1 MIKKI
6 NFINGRKTLVVT
18 LFLAVLLVSFVSAFG
33 VATPYWV
40 GNPLEIA
47 PGETSIVL
55 LGIQNFVG
63 DDDVT
68 VKVVLKEGSEIA
80 SVLEREY
87 LIKAKTKDTQIPV
100 TVTIPLDTPLETKY
114 LVKVSFITVNE
125 GGGIS
130 LATGIDS
137 SFDVVVKSIP
147 KEEPEAKDFTLIAVS
162 LLLIIA
168 ILVLIYIYR
177 KKIFGKKR
185 TVK

>member
-1 MIKKI
+1 MNSKI
-6 NFINGRKTLVVT
+6 NFINERRILVVAF
-18 LFLAVLLVSFVSAFG
+18 FLAILLVSFVSAFG
-33 VATPYWV
+33 VATPYWE
-40 GNPLEIA
+40 GNPLIIS

-63 DDDVT
+63 DDDIT

-168 ILVLIYIYR
+168 ILVLIYIFR
-177 KKIFGKKR
+177 KKIFGKK
-185 TVK
+185 K